1 MAMNSF
7 SENSDKAQCLTG
19 RVTSRVMRLEGT
31 VFTVNVKTSERT
43 WGPRSREK
51 LKGIH
56 KKLNLHEMRLQ
67 GNRF

>member
-31 VFTVNVKTSERT
+31 VFTVNVKS
-43 WGPRSREK
+43 
-51 LKGIH
+51 
-56 KKLNLHEMRLQ
+56 Q
-67 GNRF
+67 